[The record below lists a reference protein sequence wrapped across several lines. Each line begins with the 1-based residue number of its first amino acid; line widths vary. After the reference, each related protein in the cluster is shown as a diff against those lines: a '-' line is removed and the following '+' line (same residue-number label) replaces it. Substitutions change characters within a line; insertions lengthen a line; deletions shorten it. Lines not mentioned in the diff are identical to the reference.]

1 MGKSDNSNVSKIESQ
16 IEKLTTKLNEWK
28 ESVSKEIADLTKLV
42 TESLATQN
50 QKISDLTTRV
60 NSLEQDVIS
69 LKANNK
75 QKDKTIAELSDRL
88 EDTISHSRRLNIIM
102 NGVAEKSDEDI
113 AKVIKDIFVRKMQIP
128 ADVVDKFRFRDFHRI
143 GAIGKQTDDGYIV
156 RKDNKKPSNNQ
167 EPHRA
172 IIIAFTQQMNRNLCQ
187 EFSRIRYLC

>member
-128 ADVVDKFRFRDFHRI
+128 EDVVDKFRFRDFHRI
-143 GAIGKQTDDGYIV
+143 VSEI
-156 RKDNKKPSNNQ
+156 
-167 EPHRA
+167 
-172 IIIAFTQQMNRNLCQ
+172 
-187 EFSRIRYLC
+187 